1 MIRPACTHKQARYKE
16 SCIKVDTVLS
26 LQEPE
31 AQIMLSIGANNPAI
45 VSSLTVPDA
54 KKDTAVDDKDKASAT
69 DPATSTKPQGLVVDI
84 SGVGLKASKTNTN
97 SNKDID
103 DSNLK
108 DSIKQLL
115 KMIRELREQ
124 LAEKM
129 AQLSAAMA
137 DTSMSPQARRARV
150 ASLQSDV
157 ATLQAGLMTAQSQLT
172 KSLKNE
178 SPESQMEAMALLA
191 K

>member
-1 MIRPACTHKQARYKE
+1 
-16 SCIKVDTVLS
+16 
-26 LQEPE
+26 
-31 AQIMLSIGANNPAI
+31 MLSIGANNPAI
-45 VSSLTVPDA
+45 VSSLNVPDA

-69 DPATSTKPQGLVVDI
+69 DSAAGTKPQGLVVDI
-84 SGVGLKASKTNTN
+84 SGAGLKAAKASTN

-108 DSIKQLL
+108 ENIKQLL
-115 KMIRELREQ
+115 KMIRELRKQ
-124 LAEKM
+124 LAEKQ

-137 DTSMSPQARRARV
+137 DTSMSPQARRAKV

-157 ATLQAGLMTAQSQLT
+157 ASLQSGLMMAQSQLT
-172 KSLKNE
+172 KSLKDE